1 VSGKRILVVDDD
13 PNIGQSMCLL
23 LRAWGHVAE
32 YATSPVYAL
41 RVMDALLPEFIFI
54 DITMPVMDGY
64 ELAQK
69 LKALPMGARLI
80 AISATSGDEAI
91 KRSLDAGFEAHLVK
105 PIDTALVRRLL
116 S

>member
-1 VSGKRILVVDDD
+1 MAGKRILVVDDD
-13 PNIGQSMCLL
+13 QNIGQSMCLL

-32 YATSPVYAL
+32 YATSAVYAL
-41 RVMDALLPEFIFI
+41 RVMDALLPEFVFI

-69 LKALPMGARLI
+69 LKGLPIGARLI
-80 AISATSGDEAI
+80 AISSMSGEDAI

-105 PIDTALVRRLL
+105 PIDTARVRRLL